1 MENDKE
7 VLITLGRLEGKIETL
22 TSVMASQA
30 EATKMH
36 DKRLRELESSRS
48 ALLGAV
54 FILSAAV
61 STAIAWLTR

>member
-22 TSVMASQA
+22 ASVMATQA
-30 EATKMH
+30 EPAQRH
-36 DKRLRELESSRS
+36 DERLRELESSRS

-61 STAIAWLTR
+61 SGVMAWITK